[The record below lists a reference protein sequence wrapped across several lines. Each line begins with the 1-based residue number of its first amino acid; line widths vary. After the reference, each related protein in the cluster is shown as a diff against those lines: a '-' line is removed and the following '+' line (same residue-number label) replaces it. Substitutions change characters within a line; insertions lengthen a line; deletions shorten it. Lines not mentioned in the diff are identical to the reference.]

1 MAADLT
7 LAVRVE
13 TPGGNWL
20 ELEDEANGYSIH
32 AESFAQRSYTK
43 RNTTADGVWVNGSWA
58 KRSTTQNVQEPLAVW
73 VDGEGSHFLY
83 RTRMQALKDCLDQL
97 SFQVQ
102 VDVGDAREVW
112 FCTVPA
118 DYVEETSG
126 PLMVATL
133 GVLRATVNRLPD
145 TTLEQ
150 I

>member
-1 MAADLT
+1 MAAELT

-32 AESFAQRSYTK
+32 ADAFQQRSYTK
-43 RNTTADGVWVNGSWA
+43 RNTTADGIWVNGSWA
-58 KRSTTQNVQEPLAVW
+58 KRSTTQNVAEPLVVW
-73 VDGEGSHFLY
+73 VDGQGSTFAY
-83 RTRMQALKDCLDQL
+83 RTRMQTLKDCLDQL

-102 VDVGDAREVW
+102 LDVGDARETW
-112 FCTVPA
+112 MCSVPA
-118 DYVEETSG
+118 DYVEESSG
-126 PLMVATL
+126 PLMIATL

-145 TTLEQ
+145 LTLEQ